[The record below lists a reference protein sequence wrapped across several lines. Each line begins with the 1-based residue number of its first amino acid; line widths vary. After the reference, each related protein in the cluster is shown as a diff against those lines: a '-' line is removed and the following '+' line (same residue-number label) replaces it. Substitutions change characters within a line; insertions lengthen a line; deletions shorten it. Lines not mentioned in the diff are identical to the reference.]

1 MDLFRVKLIFVHT
14 ISQFEFRLVC
24 GSGTMSSRKAMST
37 PPPWMPLS
45 FRMAL

>member
-14 ISQFEFRLVC
+14 ISQFEFRLVS
-24 GSGTMSSRKAMST
+24 GSATMSSRKAMRT
-37 PPPWMPLS
+37 PPPWMLLS